1 MYKRAARLSKRH
13 ALLSL
18 EVAIQRKAA
27 DIVIQE
33 RSKRLADVMGLQA
46 NDNMPFDVS
55 GDSIVSHSKSMPTSL
70 DEQSC
75 STEHQ
80 LRTAASQ
87 LASIEGGDGIYNGD
101 NDFASQAESALERM
115 SPFARSQFCSRYVAC
130 HPSKSMNSSVQ
141 VNDGFTD
148 EQRTMLRKLFLE
160 TFPFEVTSA
169 DGYADYVYKDL
180 VESSMSF
187 GTRQAHEKLS
197 LPQLQ
202 SIIQLEP
209 GRFKS
214 DVNLARRCVQLLRAD
229 LSSKRQNELIIRDE
243 RDAELNL
250 LELEKSL
257 EFLSDFSGA
266 VNSLRFVLLHQQL
279 QILRFR
285 DELPLLRSKLFQYL
299 EIPRYGCRHVNQDHV
314 NQSKATDLVSFP
326 DSDYRIMSELKVKPQ
341 SDVDISSVCRVLGS
355 RQLSSSD
362 DVELIKD
369 ILRVLW
375 TSHALDENDDS
386 RLHQLLASTFV
397 DDAKPTILVRWLGN
411 EASEWIPKLP
421 GRGTELAE
429 WSKGTEISFC
439 ESSPKYFAPEDDL
452 NIVVRVRN
460 VKMLTVHLYE
470 IRTIDYYT
478 RVREEVRGDISLDGL
493 LPNEEQHID
502 LSHLAAWQEARI
514 PIQVSTSTSGHR
526 GVFVVEVFENDT
538 TCRAILRKGFLQ
550 HIEQVTARGHE
561 FVVLDEEGKLLD
573 DAYVMVTNLKGGSSR
588 AQPPRTYRPD
598 SSGVVT
604 VPFRQPGEASGD
616 VFGITFCHGA
626 FGFFNRSFQYL
637 EATFQLDA
645 QLYIDNEQLRPGDEA
660 SLLARPRVF
669 VNGTSHEL
677 SLDVLV
683 DVKVVLRF
691 TSHQSR
697 AGHTITREF
706 STMPIFIAS
715 ECAFEIPMDA
725 TSVWAEISARVC
737 RPGDEAIDLQSL
749 PLVSSQKTFSVQR
762 VTQFSSTFTPHFR
775 RAPRALVDG
784 VATEFDF
791 MITVLGHNGEPIRDK
806 VMTISLK
813 PLHFSTDVTK
823 SLQTDEHGEI
833 HLGSLTDFQRVSAH
847 FSGASDGQTWSWEL
861 PNLRTH
867 RPTMIHCAAGSTIEI
882 PLPSAFYSKYDRW
895 FAESQIVVCKVI
907 DVVGTQDPV
916 LEDVSSAARLEP
928 LRSDSGHAIGARFV
942 PPSAGRFMLIVH
954 PLDVRYP
961 VAASAHLSRD
971 VPIATGV
978 LVERKRLLL
987 PTTTK
992 HLAVTSTKLVHH
1004 GNHAVLQIK
1013 VANATPGSTH
1023 VWVVFK
1029 RFLDQDASK
1038 LSVEVDTS
1046 RQRDDGRGK
1055 TFETV
1060 LFDNEYLKKRK
1071 ISDEYTYILQ
1081 RRALVQ
1087 ARPHS
1092 LALVG
1097 GSSLPKPT
1105 LLHNPFVLD
1114 QSDMEEVNIRDGE
1127 HVSGFNTFS
1136 REMTQQSRRM
1146 RRANRQLCG
1155 LSTPQESAISTVQF
1169 LEKPSIATKC
1179 EGVNSDGLAEVAA
1192 PDWSDEAYEALL
1204 VVFDTATDSCVELQ
1218 CAVSNVTDGRNGLG
1232 LKDVRLSEEEA
1243 LISTQPSSQMQC
1255 HEVLVNGD
1263 SRSLPRTFSSKYALF
1278 GTLGCIME
1286 LWQALCTDSA
1296 LGNLIQQLRNWH
1308 NVSLADQLKFFTAN
1322 ASDDLNFFLYHK
1334 DRPFF
1339 ESYVKPHL
1347 SAKIVKSFFDLFLL
1361 SESDLMLER
1370 YASPASFSR
1379 LCAVEKVLL
1388 ASRIQSEDLRCRM
1401 CVHVMMEI
1409 EDNASRDNAFRVTL
1423 ENAFD
1428 SVISQGA
1435 VKPDPAGVSECIEE
1449 SGTFDCEFEC
1459 IEESGTFDCEL
1470 MAAAPRPARTL
1481 KKAFQKIKEE
1491 EESFSFKDAN
1501 EDSDDDDLGVRSIS
1515 SAEDDSEDAVVD
1527 TGKPTR
1533 NLARKPQKPYI
1544 LPGKIRRV
1552 QERRFFSSQTPIL
1565 DGRNMFWFEYAQYV
1579 MRRESGEQQGGF
1591 LSTYV
1596 PEALSSLT
1604 EGMFALALLDLPFD
1618 APPTIVR
1625 QLPGGTRVHLDA
1637 MSNALLYHQGIG
1649 EANVS
1654 DTLDSV
1660 LVVKQRL
1667 VPQNDKPSGA
1677 FDFADV
1683 RGAREFVI
1691 NRIYSC
1697 IVSLSNIGSKRL
1709 KQVNV
1714 LMQIPRGA
1722 VPITWSGF
1730 YTKNEVVEVAAHS
1743 STQLSYEFYFPEVG
1757 EFEHYPAHASLN
1769 GEVVARATQ
1778 DAECTPIKV
1787 VPLATI
1793 VDLTSWTDVA
1803 TRGSIADVIAFLSN
1817 EKTVRAFDLSVLY
1830 WRCQDV
1836 SFYSGM
1842 VNYLRQRM
1850 VFDEGVWKYA
1860 FVHGDVSG
1868 IRELCASSD
1877 ALRRIVGSGIRTSLL
1892 LRDSM
1897 YQHERF
1903 DRAFEFDHTEF
1914 GPFLTRRAHRVAGS
1928 VDGSSGG
1935 VIDSDG
1941 SKPGRIL
1948 NQQARSYYRTLCHVL
1963 STRSTL
1969 SEQELLVLSYFLIL
1983 FDRIEDALTVFER
1996 LERMVQGDMNDHTES
2011 CIAFDYI
2018 SAYLDFFKP
2027 QGEGETTV
2035 PFSVARQKV
2044 KKYAKHVHPRWRDRF
2059 QRLADVISE
2068 YDDLMTA
2075 APHPSATPGA
2085 AMDRTASMSPPVGG
2099 GSVSRRSDTEIRLDA
2114 VVHGDQVTVKSQ
2126 NLGACTISFY
2136 RIDVELMF
2144 SSEPFDSFSDKAS
2157 SKSSLLLIEPW
2168 KQVRV
2173 DLVDGSESESSSTES
2188 VTTVSIPADA
2198 RSTQMLL
2205 RVCEVVESR
2214 LVTSPAAPI
2223 DLTRS
2228 YFNAQLEV
2236 VVTKQAGL
2244 VQVLHE
2250 GRPVRSAYVK
2260 VYARTSRHGK
2270 ATFYKDGY
2278 TDVVGRFDYAAIN
2291 GSLLTRVEAFSILVS
2306 HPSLGVHVEQV
2317 APPVLATTSGEFQ
2330 DREAQEALWY

>member
-1 MYKRAARLSKRH
+1 MPDVDFRTAIV
-13 ALLSL
+13 ALLKIQDLLNIATPQALSEAETMLRQHTPAL
-18 EVAIQRKAA
+18 ENQIKRLKAKNLVKKAERIRHRLALYDLELAIQLGRSEA
-27 DIVIQE
+27 VIKQ
-33 RSKRLADVMGLQA
+33 RATTLANVMGTKLSDPVRASLSEKPMQGRA
-46 NDNMPFDVS
+46 HLP
-55 GDSIVSHSKSMPTSL
+55 SKLDPTTTSMGQYLVELLLKMSR
-70 DEQSC
+70 
-75 STEHQ
+75 STNVET
-80 LRTAASQ
+80 LVNVTADT
-87 LASIEGGDGIYNGD
+87 LTK
-101 NDFASQAESALERM
+101 M
-115 SPFARSQFCSRYVAC
+115 SPFCRALLFSFIYAGDKLPSSLAGEVFGQQTASSILNKDQRAVILNMFMTSHSFEYPPCSEYLAC
-130 HPSKSMNSSVQ
+130 ILE
-141 VNDGFTD
+141 DL
-148 EQRTMLRKLFLE
+148 QRWDPAPCKFGSR
-160 TFPFEVTSA
+160 EVHS
-169 DGYADYVYKDL
+169 
-180 VESSMSF
+180 
-187 GTRQAHEKLS
+187 KLS
-197 LPQLQ
+197 LPCLRE
-202 SIIQLEP
+202 LLKDNP
-209 GRFKS
+209 GRFYNEP
-214 DVNLARRCVQLLRAD
+214 VFALRCVQLLRAD
-229 LSSKRQNELIIRDE
+229 LSSQRQNELIVRDE

-257 EFLSDFSGA
+257 EFLSDFSRA
-266 VNSLRFVLLHQQL
+266 VNSLRFVVLHQQL

-314 NQSKATDLVSFP
+314 NQAKATDLVSFL
-326 DSDYRIMSELKVKPQ
+326 DSDYRIMSEQKVKPQ
-341 SDVDISSVCRVLGS
+341 SDVDISSVCRVLGN

-375 TSHALDENDDS
+375 TSRALDENDDS
-386 RLHQLLASTFV
+386 RLHQLLAPTFV

-660 SLLARPRVF
+660 NLLARPRVF

-697 AGHTITREF
+697 AGHTTTREY

-725 TSVWAEISARVC
+725 TSVSAEISARVC

-847 FSGASDGQTWSWEL
+847 FSGASDGQIWSWEL

-895 FAESQIVVCKVI
+895 FAESQILVCKVI
-907 DVVGTQDPV
+907 DVVGTQEPV

-928 LRSDSGHAIGARFV
+928 LRSDSGHAIGARFA

-971 VPIATGV
+971 VPIGTGV

-992 HLAVTSTKLVHH
+992 HLAVTSTRLVHH

-1092 LALVG
+1092 LTLVG

-1105 LLHNPFVLD
+1105 LLNNPFVLD
-1114 QSDMEEVNIRDGE
+1114 QSDMEEVSMRDGDAIGGIRLNSR
-1127 HVSGFNTFS
+1127 VKGGF
-1136 REMTQQSRRM
+1136 Q
-1146 RRANRQLCG
+1146 ARQLRSTFGGISHGSSGKNESSTSFLSGASLAIKCVPNAFGEVSVELGRIPCFKHDHG
-1155 LSTPQESAISTVQF
+1155 LVTELSV
-1169 LEKPSIATKC
+1169 IALDYASQNAT
-1179 EGVNSDGLAEVAA
+1179 SH
-1192 PDWSDEAYEALL
+1192 EALL
-1204 VVFDTATDSCVELQ
+1204 GFTTMEGATTTRDVRISADEALHSRFASTQLRLHKLLRKEDSCV
-1218 CAVSNVTDGRNGLG
+1218 
-1232 LKDVRLSEEEA
+1232 
-1243 LISTQPSSQMQC
+1243 
-1255 HEVLVNGD
+1255 
-1263 SRSLPRTFSSKYALF
+1263 LPRTHSSKFALYETIPSVMDLWE
-1278 GTLGCIME
+1278 TLCSE
-1286 LWQALCTDSA
+1286 SKLRD
-1296 LGNLIQQLRNWH
+1296 LITHLKDWS
-1308 NVSLADQLKFFTAN
+1308 SLSLKDRLKFFYAN
-1322 ASDDLNFFLYHK
+1322 TSDDLNFYLFHK
-1334 DRPFF
+1334 DRAFF
-1339 ESYVKPHL
+1339 DKFVEPL
-1347 SAKIVKSFFDLFLL
+1347 LQAKLQKSFVDLYLLGNSSLMTQRYLVPRTFEKLSVVEKLLLAERVEPREVAYHICQHVMDMISSVQEAGLL
-1361 SESDLMLER
+1361 SKRNIESMFDTVLSLGEIALQQAPNSNDDRPPTGMPPDVGMKTRAFGQPVGMQQAASFGGASGFAFGSASASTGFAMSGCTPTSPAYSPTSPAYSPTTQAYSPTSPAYAPTTPANTSTQPYQPITPEAMDDYVYVESGDHEDDDGMMSVHSSDFGDKETDAATACTKVIPEKR
-1370 YASPASFSR
+1370 KASPY
-1379 LCAVEKVLL
+1379 
-1388 ASRIQSEDLRCRM
+1388 LR
-1401 CVHVMMEI
+1401 
-1409 EDNASRDNAFRVTL
+1409 
-1423 ENAFD
+1423 
-1428 SVISQGA
+1428 
-1435 VKPDPAGVSECIEE
+1435 
-1449 SGTFDCEFEC
+1449 
-1459 IEESGTFDCEL
+1459 
-1470 MAAAPRPARTL
+1470 
-1481 KKAFQKIKEE
+1481 
-1491 EESFSFKDAN
+1491 
-1501 EDSDDDDLGVRSIS
+1501 
-1515 SAEDDSEDAVVD
+1515 
-1527 TGKPTR
+1527 
-1533 NLARKPQKPYI
+1533 
-1544 LPGKIRRV
+1544 PGKIRRV

-1667 VPQNDKPSGA
+1667 VPQSDKPSGA

-1722 VPITWSGF
+1722 VPITSSGF

-1787 VPLATI
+1787 VQQATI

-1877 ALRRIVGSGIRTSLL
+1877 ALRRVVGSGIRTSLL

-1928 VDGSSGG
+1928 VDGGSGG

-2018 SAYLDFFKP
+2018 SAYVDFFKP

-2114 VVHGDQVTVKSQ
+2114 IVHGDQVTVKSQ

-2136 RIDVELMF
+2136 RIDVET
-2144 SSEPFDSFSDKAS
+2144 D
-2157 SKSSLLLIEPW
+2157 
-2168 KQVRV
+2168 V
-2173 DLVDGSESESSSTES
+2173 LVGA
-2188 VTTVSIPADA
+2188 V
-2198 RSTQMLL
+2198 
-2205 RVCEVVESR
+2205 R
-2214 LVTSPAAPI
+2214 LV
-2223 DLTRS
+2223 LG
-2228 YFNAQLEV
+2228 QGV
-2236 VVTKQAGL
+2236 
-2244 VQVLHE
+2244 VQVE
-2250 GRPVRSAYVK
+2250 FAAYRAMEAGACGSGR
-2260 VYARTSRHGK
+2260 
-2270 ATFYKDGY
+2270 
-2278 TDVVGRFDYAAIN
+2278 
-2291 GSLLTRVEAFSILVS
+2291 
-2306 HPSLGVHVEQV
+2306 
-2317 APPVLATTSGEFQ
+2317 
-2330 DREAQEALWY
+2330 